1 MKKQAM
7 AKIVKISK
15 DQNKQELSTEKVELA
30 ILDDIQKQINVLSKG
45 LADMQKKSSAQ
56 LKALDN
62 ASSAISKLKRAN
74 LDASRSSVQNE
85 TNKTLNLMAR
95 AEEAAKELGMS
106 PTNVKGLRELEKLL
120 DEIKKRAELIER
132 IKQDSKVF
140 GDRAI

>member
-1 MKKQAM
+1 MRKKAM
-7 AKIVKISK
+7 RNVSIMT
-15 DQNKQELSTEKVELA
+15 ELSTEKVELA

-85 TNKTLNLMAR
+85 TNKTLNLIAR
-95 AEEAAKELGMS
+95 AEEAAKELGIDDKEAQG
-106 PTNVKGLRELEKLL
+106 VKNLAKSTENDAEYWIKELN
-120 DEIKKRAELIER
+120 AS
-132 IKQDSKVF
+132 QYS
-140 GDRAI
+140 

>member
-1 MKKQAM
+1 MRKKAM
-7 AKIVKISK
+7 RNVSIMT
-15 DQNKQELSTEKVELA
+15 ELSTEKVELA

-85 TNKTLNLMAR
+85 TNKTLNLIAR

-120 DEIKKRAELIER
+120 DEIKKRAEFIER

>member
-1 MKKQAM
+1 MRKKAM
-7 AKIVKISK
+7 NYVAQVT
-15 DQNKQELSTEKVELA
+15 ELSTEKVELA

-120 DEIKKRAELIER
+120 DEIKKRAEFIER

>member
-1 MKKQAM
+1 MNYVAQ
-7 AKIVKISK
+7 VT
-15 DQNKQELSTEKVELA
+15 KQELSTEKVELA

-95 AEEAAKELGMS
+95 AEEAAKELGMN
-106 PTNVKGLRELEKLL
+106 PNNVKGLRELEKLL

>member
-1 MKKQAM
+1 MKYVAQ
-7 AKIVKISK
+7 VT
-15 DQNKQELSTEKVELA
+15 ELSTEKVELA

-74 LDASRSSVQNE
+74 SDASRSSVQNE

-120 DEIKKRAELIER
+120 GEIKKRAEFIER

>member
-1 MKKQAM
+1 MRKNAM
-7 AKIVKISK
+7 NYLAQVT
-15 DQNKQELSTEKVELA
+15 ELSTEKVELA

-120 DEIKKRAELIER
+120 DEIKKRAEFIER

>member
-1 MKKQAM
+1 MRNVSIM
-7 AKIVKISK
+7 T
-15 DQNKQELSTEKVELA
+15 ELSTEKVELA

-120 DEIKKRAELIER
+120 DEIKKRAEFIER

>member
-1 MKKQAM
+1 MRKKAM
-7 AKIVKISK
+7 NYVAQVT
-15 DQNKQELSTEKVELA
+15 ELSTEKVELA

-95 AEEAAKELGMS
+95 AEEAAKQLGMS
-106 PTNVKGLRELEKLL
+106 PTM
-120 DEIKKRAELIER
+120 
-132 IKQDSKVF
+132 
-140 GDRAI
+140 

>member
-1 MKKQAM
+1 MRKKAMKYVAQ
-7 AKIVKISK
+7 VT
-15 DQNKQELSTEKVELA
+15 ELSTEKVELA

-74 LDASRSSVQNE
+74 SDASRSSVQNE

-120 DEIKKRAELIER
+120 GEIKKRAEFIER

>member
-1 MKKQAM
+1 MRNVSIM
-7 AKIVKISK
+7 T
-15 DQNKQELSTEKVELA
+15 ELSTEKVELA

-85 TNKTLNLMAR
+85 TNKTLNLIAR

-120 DEIKKRAELIER
+120 DEIKKRAEFIER

>member
-1 MKKQAM
+1 MRKKAM
-7 AKIVKISK
+7 NYVAQVT
-15 DQNKQELSTEKVELA
+15 ELSTEKVELA

-95 AEEAAKELGMS
+95 AEEAAKQLGMS

-120 DEIKKRAELIER
+120 DEIKKRAEFIER

>member
-1 MKKQAM
+1 MNYVAQ
-7 AKIVKISK
+7 VT
-15 DQNKQELSTEKVELA
+15 ELSTEKVELA

-74 LDASRSSVQNE
+74 SDASRSSVQNE

-120 DEIKKRAELIER
+120 GEIKKRAEFIER

>member
-1 MKKQAM
+1 MRKKAM
-7 AKIVKISK
+7 NYVAQVT
-15 DQNKQELSTEKVELA
+15 ELSTEKVELA

-85 TNKTLNLMAR
+85 TNKTLNLIAR

-120 DEIKKRAELIER
+120 DEIKKRAEFIER

>member
-1 MKKQAM
+1 MRKKAM
-7 AKIVKISK
+7 NYVAQVT
-15 DQNKQELSTEKVELA
+15 KQELSTEKVELA

-95 AEEAAKELGMS
+95 AEEAAKELGMN
-106 PTNVKGLRELEKLL
+106 PNNVKGLRELEKLL

>member
-1 MKKQAM
+1 MRKKAM
-7 AKIVKISK
+7 NYVAQVT
-15 DQNKQELSTEKVELA
+15 ELSTEKVELA

-74 LDASRSSVQNE
+74 SDASRSSVQNE

-120 DEIKKRAELIER
+120 GEIKKRAEFIER

>member
-1 MKKQAM
+1 MRNVSIM
-7 AKIVKISK
+7 T
-15 DQNKQELSTEKVELA
+15 ELSTEKVELA

-74 LDASRSSVQNE
+74 LDASRSSVQND
-85 TNKTLNLMAR
+85 TNKTLNLIAR

-120 DEIKKRAELIER
+120 DEIKKRAEFIER